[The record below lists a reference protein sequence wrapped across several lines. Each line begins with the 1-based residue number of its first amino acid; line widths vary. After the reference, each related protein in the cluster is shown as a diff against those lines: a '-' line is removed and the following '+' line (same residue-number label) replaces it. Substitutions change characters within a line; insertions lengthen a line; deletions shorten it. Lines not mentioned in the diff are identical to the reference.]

1 MIKYLSGVFLS
12 VLLFHQCAEK
22 AFKSSQF
29 GKKSSQSHPYG
40 LTDTTSEGD
49 LKNETSHPY
58 RLKST
63 KEAKRKTS
71 SHPYNLSSTSKAKKR
86 SVLSS
91 PYGFKNEGK
100 AAARNRVAN
109 DHPYGLSSSP
119 ENRKLSRST
128 HPYGLKGSKRK
139 ERNPYGLKTTY
150 KEEYLAKRSKKPYR
164 LRVGPKDYRQ
174 DVIKKP
180 FFDLKETEDV
190 EVPRLTAY
198 ISNAPG
204 VVIPDDDFLPFFGP
218 YKKPKIRAFLVG
230 NQDYSESKYQLKYV
244 KNDIKVF
251 RELLKQVLEVPS
263 GRIHIVENAKLDDFI
278 TQFKAFIKEIEKD
291 ELVMIYYSGHSDNN
305 GMPIFTD
312 MKTIS
317 PNYFHNI
324 LLKSFKN
331 DTALIMDSAFISS
344 PGASKNKSI
353 FIVEPEIGRKRNF
366 IRIYNL
372 NYKVKKEGY
381 YKNDLSYKKLFKRTY
396 SMLDQMGVEGEGNGL
411 FTLIFLSFF
420 ADFFSFDET
429 ESEASFET
437 VNSYL
442 QSKISSFEEAGVV
455 LNRPKKYPIV
465 GSRFEVDENNFLLFK
480 NLAEARL
487 GLSDEDRFLKEMYK
501 KAVRLQN
508 EGKYDSAANL
518 FLSVIRKRKGANYAN
533 TKARLAECY
542 LELGNQ
548 QKDDPDKAVKAY
560 RKALRYDPDSADA
573 LYNLG
578 KAYEKKGD
586 NDKAVGYYKKAAGVA
601 VDPKLAGKSKR
612 KLSRLERR
620 RRLVRSAKENM
631 RLGYKAYKKRNYEK
645 AIGHFKKAEKAY
657 RILKDPLRLSI
668 ALNNLGTCYIAQEE
682 YDTAYK
688 YSKKSLKLKKKLND
702 AEGIANSN
710 NNLGVIY
717 YHKGKYRKAV
727 KYLLRA
733 QKTFDAMNRRDAIVA
748 TSLLNLANSYQKL
761 DEPDEALT
769 YQREGVSMLKEIKDS
784 RYKEQEKRLEEMEKS

>member
-1 MIKYLSGVFLS
+1 M
-12 VLLFHQCAEK
+12 LLFHQCAEK
-22 AFKSSQF
+22 AFKSKQI
-29 GKKSSQSHPYG
+29 GKSPKSSHPYG
-40 LTDTTSEGD
+40 LTETTSAGD
-49 LKNETSHPY
+49 LKQETSHPY
-58 RLKST
+58 GLKST
-63 KEAKRKTS
+63 KEAKRKAS
-71 SHPYNLSSTSKAKKR
+71 SHPYNLRSTSKANQR
-86 SVLSS
+86 SVLSG

-100 AAARNRVAN
+100 VSAKDRATNN
-109 DHPYGLSSSP
+109 HPYGLSSSP
-119 ENRKLSRST
+119 EDKKLSHST

-139 ERNPYGLKTTY
+139 GDKNPYGLKSTY
-150 KEEYLAKRSKKPYR
+150 KEKHLTKRSKHPYR
-164 LRVGPKDYRQ
+164 LRVIPKDYRQ

-180 FFDLKETEDV
+180 FFDLKDTEDV

-218 YKKPKIRAFLVG
+218 YKKPVIRAYLIG
-230 NQDYSESKYQLKYV
+230 NQDYQDKKYQLKYV

-251 RELLKQVLEVPS
+251 RELLKQVLDVPS
-263 GRIHIVENAKLDDFI
+263 SHIHTIENAKLNDFVSH
-278 TQFKAFIKEIEKD
+278 FKDFVKKIEKD
-291 ELVMIYYSGHSDNN
+291 ELVIIYYSGHSDNN

-312 MKTIS
+312 MQTIS

-331 DTALIMDSAFISS
+331 DTALIMDSAYKSS
-344 PGASKNKSI
+344 PGASEKKSI

-366 IRIYNL
+366 IRFYNL
-372 NYKVKKEGY
+372 NYNTKKEGY
-381 YKNDLSYKKLFKRTY
+381 YKNDLSYKRLLKRTY
-396 SMLDQMGVEGEGNGL
+396 SMLDQMGVEGDGNGL

-420 ADFFSFDET
+420 ADFFSFDEY

-437 VNSYL
+437 VNSYI

-465 GSRFEVDENNFLLFK
+465 GSRFLVDANNFLLFK

-518 FLSVIRKRKGANYAN
+518 FLSVLRKRKGANFAN

-542 LELGNQ
+542 LELGDQ
-548 QKDDPDKAVKAY
+548 QKDDPDKSIRAY
-560 RKALRYDPDSADA
+560 KRALRYDPDSADA

-586 NDKAVGYYKKAAGVA
+586 NDKAAGYYKKAAGLGVN
-601 VDPKLAGKSKR
+601 PELTRKSKR
-612 KLSRLERR
+612 KLSKLERKKG
-620 RRLVRSAKENM
+620 LLRSAKENM
-631 RLGYKAYKKRNYEK
+631 RLGYIAYQKKDYEK
-645 AIGHFKKAEKAY
+645 AIRHFKKAEKAY
-657 RILKDPLRLSI
+657 RILKDSLRLSI
-668 ALNNLGTCYIAQEE
+668 ALNNLGTCYIAQEK
-682 YDTAYK
+682 YDRAFK
-688 YSKKSLKLKKKLND
+688 YSKKSLKLKKKLGD

-717 YHKGKYRKAV
+717 YHRGKYRKAV
-727 KYLLRA
+727 KYLLKA
-733 QKTFDAMNRRDAIVA
+733 QKTYDAMNRRDAIVA
-748 TSLLNLANSYQKL
+748 TCLLNLANSYQKL
-761 DEPDEALT
+761 GEIDEALT
-769 YQREGVSMLKEIKDS
+769 YLREGVEMLKEIKDS